1 MPVNTYPGPRRFTA
15 GPGFTISRAL
25 NHARLHHV
33 LPGMSEPPESGHG
46 AVAEQRS
53 SVGTAVRDATTAV
66 TAAAVLCGLITLLV
80 GRGVG
85 RGSVGRGVVGNG
97 AVGEVAVSGAL
108 GVVAGLAVVA
118 IAGASVV
125 RRPAR
130 WSGPADRVTLAR
142 TVLIGGCVTLAVAV
156 ATGALPARSWP
167 VIALLIPALALDAV
181 DGAVARHTGTA
192 SPAGGRL
199 DGEMDAALLLVVSA
213 TAVRALGWWVL
224 AIGLMRYVFFAAGYL
239 APALRGRLAFS
250 QFRRVVAGLQGV
262 LLAVGLT
269 PSVPLGPARAV
280 VALALILLTI
290 SFGRDVVDLASRPVA
305 RAGG

>member
-1 MPVNTYPGPRRFTA
+1 
-15 GPGFTISRAL
+15 
-25 NHARLHHV
+25 
-33 LPGMSEPPESGHG
+33 MSKPPESGRA

-53 SVGTAVRDATTAV
+53 DVGTAVRDATTAV
-66 TAAAVLCGLITLLV
+66 TAAAVLCGLIALLV

-85 RGSVGRGVVGNG
+85 HGAVGRG
-97 AVGEVAVSGAL
+97 AVGDGGMGELAVIGAL
-108 GVVAGLAVVA
+108 GAVAGLAVVT

-142 TVLIGGCVTLAVAV
+142 TVLIGGCATLAVAV

-167 VIALLIPALALDAV
+167 VLALLVPALALDAV

-192 SPAGGRL
+192 SAAGARL

-213 TAVRALGWWVL
+213 SAVRALGWWVL
-224 AIGLMRYVFFAAGYL
+224 GIGLMRYAFFAARYL
-239 APALRGRLAFS
+239 APGLRGRLDFS

-262 LLAVGLT
+262 ALAVALT
-269 PSVPLGPARAV
+269 PGVPLGPARAG

-290 SFGRDVVDLASRPVA
+290 SFGRDVVDLQSRPTA

>member
-1 MPVNTYPGPRRFTA
+1 MSKPRGPVRG
-15 GPGFTISRAL
+15 S
-25 NHARLHHV
+25 
-33 LPGMSEPPESGHG
+33 
-46 AVAEQRS
+46 VAEQRPDVS
-53 SVGTAVRDATTAV
+53 VAVSGGGPGGLGGPGVGTAGRDATTAV
-66 TAAAVLCGLITLLV
+66 LAAAVLCGVIAV
-80 GRGVG
+80 GVG
-85 RGSVGRGVVGNG
+85 RGAVGRGDGDAL
-97 AVGEVAVSGAL
+97 AVFGAL
-108 GVVAGLAVVA
+108 GAVAGLAVVA
-118 IAGASVV
+118 SAGATVV

-142 TVLIGGCVTLAVAV
+142 TVLIGGCATLGVPV

-167 VIALLIPALALDAV
+167 VVVLLIPALALDAV

-262 LLAVGLT
+262 LLAVGLV
-269 PSVPLGPARAV
+269 PSVPIGPGRAGV
-280 VALALILLTI
+280 AVALVLLTI
-290 SFGRDVVDLASRPVA
+290 SFGRDVVHLAQR
-305 RAGG
+305 